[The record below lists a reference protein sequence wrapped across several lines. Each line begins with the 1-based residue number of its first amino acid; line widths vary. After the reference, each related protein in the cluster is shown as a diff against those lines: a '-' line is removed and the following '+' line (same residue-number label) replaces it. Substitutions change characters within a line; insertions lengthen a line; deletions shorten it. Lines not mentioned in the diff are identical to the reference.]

1 MARHSSH
8 LDEKMVQVGLKLI
21 EKKGSKALTVRE
33 ICRTAN
39 VNLGLF
45 VYYFKN
51 KDNYLKC
58 LFEIV
63 HNRLMD
69 FVSKGMDNQMTPLE
83 KMKHFYK
90 KTAEYAYQN
99 KNLLRMFFV
108 ESAMEKDLYA
118 TYFKKGI
125 TPRPTEFF
133 SMIDMQKDGWLKW
146 DINIEAVRCYILF
159 HVLLPILFSDC
170 RVLLGDDYG
179 ACEIPLQTYL
189 DQIDDYLDSIVNA
202 DA

>member
-21 EKKGSKALTVRE
+21 EKKGSKALTIRE
-33 ICRTAN
+33 ICRMAN

-58 LFEIV
+58 LFETI
-63 HNRLMD
+63 HNRLMH
-69 FVSKGMDNQMTPLE
+69 FVSEGMYDEMTSLE
-83 KMKHFYK
+83 KTKHFYK
-90 KTAEYAYQN
+90 GMAEYAYRN

-108 ESAMEKDLYA
+108 ESAIEKDLYA

-125 TPRPTEFF
+125 TPRPIDFF
-133 SMIDMQKDGWLKW
+133 SMTDMQKDGCLKSDVAIR
-146 DINIEAVRCYILF
+146 DIQCYMLF
-159 HVLLPILFSDC
+159 HILLPILFSEC
-170 RVLLGDDYG
+170 RVLLGDTH
-179 ACEIPLQTYL
+179 EISEAPLQTYIN
-189 DQIDDYLDSIVNA
+189 QIDDYLDSIVTG
-202 DA
+202 